1 MSVLNGIRNAIELR
15 LRNQTVEALRGLEQ
29 AGHCISHLLAHGCT
43 VEQITVRRD
52 YVVIDIDQPS
62 SWLQGSICV
71 RRINGRYREVVMVTK
86 VLGCQVQWV
95 ERELHPLLRREG

>member
-1 MSVLNGIRNAIELR
+1 MSVLKNIRDAIELR
-15 LRNQTVEALRGLEQ
+15 LRSQTAEALKGLEQ
-29 AGHCISHLLAHGCT
+29 AATCVNHLLEHGCT

-71 RRINGRYREVVMVTK
+71 RRFNGPYREVVMVTK
-86 VLGCQVQWV
+86 VLGCQVQWI